1 MPTMTQ
7 TVYLLNGPNL
17 EFLGQR
23 EPEIYGPYTLRDVEA
38 ICRKVADRHGIELIA
53 RQTNAEHEMIAWLHE
68 AREAAGIVINP
79 AAFCYHSVPVLD
91 ALRMCSGPIV
101 EVHISN
107 IYRREEW
114 RSKSILATAST
125 GVITGLGVDGYR
137 LAMDYIVSTLPA
149 PARHAKKSKAA
160 KR

>member
-1 MPTMTQ
+1 
-7 TVYLLNGPNL
+7 
-17 EFLGQR
+17 
-23 EPEIYGPYTLRDVEA
+23 
-38 ICRKVADRHGIELIA
+38 
-53 RQTNAEHEMIAWLHE
+53 MIAWLHE

-114 RSKSILATAST
+114 RSKSILAAAST

-137 LAMDYIVSTLPA
+137 LAMEYLVSTLPA
-149 PARHAKKSKAA
+149 PSKRSKRPKST